1 MAERFTKTIIVK
13 TDARSAF
20 NLWANFENFPHFM
33 KYIERVEKVGPRTSR
48 WHVKGPLGANV
59 VWEAETT
66 KMEPDTRIG
75 WNTKDNAGLTTS
87 GEVVFADLGNGS
99 TQLNVTFQYDAPAG
113 VLGDVVGKIFAN
125 PEGRVEEDLQNF
137 KEYAESMRPAMG
149 MGGVVH

>member
-13 TDARSAF
+13 ADARTVF

-33 KYIERVEKVGPRTSR
+33 KYIERVEKVGPRSSK
-48 WHVKGPLGANV
+48 WHVKGPFGASV

-66 KMEPDTRIG
+66 RIEPDTRIA
-75 WNTKDNAGLTTS
+75 WNTKDNKGLTTS

-113 VLGDVVGKIFAN
+113 ALGDVVGKIFAN
-125 PEGRVEEDLQNF
+125 PENRVEEDLQNF
-137 KEYAESMRPAMG
+137 KEYAESVSPAFG
-149 MGGVVH
+149 AGGVH